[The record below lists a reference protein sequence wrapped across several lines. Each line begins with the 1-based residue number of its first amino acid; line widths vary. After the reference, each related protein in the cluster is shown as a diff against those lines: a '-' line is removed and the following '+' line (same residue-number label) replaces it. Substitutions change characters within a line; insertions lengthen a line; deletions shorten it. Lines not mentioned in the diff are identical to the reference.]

1 MVIWPV
7 LLLMDAVLLRVL
19 PGLEVDDWLTAV
31 GAAVALLVGMWPIAF
46 LASLIDVNNTWIFLG
61 VAAAV
66 NAVILTIVTALS
78 SGLRSQS
85 AVGVP
90 LAAALI
96 AGVNYFVGPA
106 LVGQLMAVSH
116 THWWGK

>member
-1 MVIWPV
+1 MVLWPV
-7 LLLMDAVLLRVL
+7 LLLMDAVLLRIL
-19 PGLEVDDWLTAV
+19 PGLEVDDWLTAA
-31 GAAVALLVGMWPIAF
+31 GAAVALLVGTWPIAF
-46 LASLIDVNNTWIFLG
+46 LASLIDVSNNTWIFLG
-61 VAAAV
+61 VASAV

-106 LVGQLMAVSH
+106 VVGEIMAVSH
-116 THWWGK
+116 SHWF